1 VKKFNTEIRI
11 DIGGNK
17 IVGLDSTHNFFYDSK
32 TRTCIFGMYIAYGDK
47 TEVGVDFDDYFL
59 LNAQY
64 FLTNDGM
71 HFDFDNN
78 MLYFTGKN
86 IYDNTTPIPDP
97 VVPKKSFPTWAI
109 ILLVVVGVLGVGVL
123 IWYLKR
129 NKDLRSNLSNYKNL
143 H

>member
-1 VKKFNTEIRI
+1 MKKFTTEIRI

-32 TRTCIFGMYIAYGDK
+32 TKICTFGMFIAYYDK
-47 TEVGVDFDDYFL
+47 VEAGIDFDDYFVL
-59 LNAQY
+59 SAQY
-64 FLTNDGM
+64 FLTNEGM

-86 IYDNTTPIPDP
+86 IYDNASPIPDP
-97 VVPKKSFPTWAI
+97 VKSKGFPTWAI
-109 ILLVVVGVLGVGVL
+109 IALIVVGVLGVGVL
-123 IWYLKR
+123 IWYVKR
-129 NKDLRSNLSNYKNL
+129 NKDLKSNLSNYQNL